1 MAQIINFRG
10 SPHDEV
16 QELLPWFVNGTLEA
30 DEAERVEA
38 HLAGCAEC
46 RGELAA
52 ERQLAEG
59 IANLPVD
66 VEGSWEGLQERLDA
80 EAVGRLQPPP
90 PPVWRKPVPLV
101 WALAAPVAAAAGVA
115 LFFVNVPLQTP
126 TEPQY
131 RALGSSNPLQTANL
145 IVQFEPNTRVSDMQL
160 ALSSSDARLVDG
172 PTQTGAYLLRV
183 DQSRRELALKRLRDN
198 DLIALAEP
206 IDGAAHP

>member
-1 MAQIINFRG
+1 MAQIIHFRG

-66 VEGSWEGLQERLDA
+66 VESSWEGLQQRLDA
-80 EAVGRLQPPP
+80 EAVVRVQAA

-101 WALAAPVAAAAGVA
+101 WALAAPVAAAAAVA
-115 LFFVNVPLQTP
+115 LFFVNIPLQTP
-126 TEPQY
+126 AEPQY
-131 RALGSSNPLQTANL
+131 RALGSSNTLQSANL
-145 IVQFEPNTRVSDMQL
+145 IVQFEPNTRVHDMQL

-172 PTQTGAYLLRV
+172 PTETGAYLLRV
-183 DQSRRELALKRLRDN
+183 DPSRRELALKRLRDN
-198 DLIALAEP
+198 DAIALAEP
-206 IDGAAHP
+206 IDGAARP

>member
-1 MAQIINFRG
+1 MAQIIHFRG

-16 QELLPWFVNGTLEA
+16 QELLPWFVNGTLET

-38 HLAGCAEC
+38 HLATCAEC

-66 VEGSWEGLQERLDA
+66 VEGSWAGLQERLDA
-80 EAVGRLQPPP
+80 QAVGRLQPPP
-90 PPVWRKPVPLV
+90 PVWLRPVPLV
-101 WALAAPVAAAAGVA
+101 WAVAAPAAAAAAVA
-115 LFFVNVPLQTP
+115 LFFVNVPLQTAP
-126 TEPQY
+126 TAQY
-131 RALGSSNPLQTANL
+131 RALGSSNVLQTANL
-145 IVQFEPNTRVSDMQL
+145 IVQFEPNTRVRDMEL

-183 DQSRRELALKRLRDN
+183 DQSQRELALKRLRDN
-198 DLIALAEP
+198 DVVALAEP
-206 IDGAAHP
+206 IDGAANP

>member
-1 MAQIINFRG
+1 MAQIIHFRG

-16 QELLPWFVNGTLEA
+16 QELLPWFVNGTLDT

-38 HLAGCAEC
+38 HLASCAEC

-66 VEGSWEGLQERLDA
+66 VESSWEGLQERLDA
-80 EAVGRLQPPP
+80 QAVGRLQPPP
-90 PPVWRKPVPLV
+90 PVWRRPVPLV
-101 WALAAPVAAAAGVA
+101 WAVAGPVAAAAGVA
-115 LFFVNVPLQTP
+115 LFFVNVPLQTAP
-126 TEPQY
+126 TAQY
-131 RALGSSNPLQTANL
+131 RALGSSNVLQTANL
-145 IVQFEPNTRVSDMQL
+145 IVQFEPNVRVRDMQL

-183 DQSRRELALKRLRDN
+183 DQSQRELALKRLRDN
-198 DLIALAEP
+198 DAVALAEP
-206 IDGAAHP
+206 IDGAANP